1 MLQLG
6 LEELHRSTVAYR
18 GLSAPSLL
26 VTNAGYPQL
35 ADLRFAKTLTTRT
48 FTVCGAPEYI
58 APEAIRMVGH
68 TDSVDWWA
76 LGVLLFRMLAGSSP
90 FYEEGACCLCS
101 TCPNR
106 TRCLCETGVLQGMLK
121 EWRQCSTLTVGTWR
135 CR

>member
-1 MLQLG
+1 MQLG
-6 LEELHRSTVAYR
+6 LEELHRNTIAYR

-26 VTNAGYPQL
+26 ITHAGYPQL
-35 ADLRFAKTLTTRT
+35 VDLRFAKMLSTRT

-90 FYEEGACCLCS
+90 FYEEGVHLPCS
-101 TCPNR
+101 
-106 TRCLCETGVLQGMLK
+106 
-121 EWRQCSTLTVGTWR
+121 CS
-135 CR
+135 